1 MQTNKNKHQP
11 EQQPT
16 STTQDESNIISSSI
30 TQDDVFSST
39 TFKSNEVGLKLRK
52 QLEKDTFERASQ
64 NCYDSCGGAMAK
76 GLEFLGAYK
85 NIKKN

>member
-1 MQTNKNKHQP
+1 MLRIN
-11 EQQPT
+11 
-16 STTQDESNIISSSI
+16 SISFRGGGESCGSI
-30 TQDDVFSST
+30 GNTDGLVQASKFSST